1 MQEKW
6 GEHEDRAKL
15 QLSLVPVMII
25 GNKYDDFANKF
36 ESARKKTIC
45 LALRYL
51 AHFNGADL
59 VFASVREKVP
69 AQLYR
74 ALLMSHVF
82 EGYQIGKV
90 EKNQNQPLNVPSA
103 SDSFSTIGEPE
114 GA

>member
-1 MQEKW
+1 
-6 GEHEDRAKL
+6 
-15 QLSLVPVMII
+15 VPVIII
-25 GNKYDDFANKF
+25 GSKYDDFANKF

-59 VFASVREKVP
+59 VFASVREKLP

-82 EGYQIGKV
+82 EGFQIGKV
-90 EKNQNQPLNVPSA
+90 EKN
-103 SDSFSTIGEPE
+103 
-114 GA
+114 